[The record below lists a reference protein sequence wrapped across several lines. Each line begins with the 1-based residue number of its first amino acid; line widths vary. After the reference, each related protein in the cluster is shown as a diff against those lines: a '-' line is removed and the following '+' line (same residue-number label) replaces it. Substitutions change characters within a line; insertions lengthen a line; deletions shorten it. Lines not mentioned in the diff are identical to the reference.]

1 MSKNI
6 VIIGGSTGIGKAI
19 VEKAAQNAENNIC
32 AFSRQK
38 ELMSKNFKSLNNVSV
53 HHLDLEHFS
62 GPKFVTDIEKL
73 GPIDILIM
81 LLIETIIVLIG
92 VVVTLAHRHS
102 KNPYKIIEKLS
113 QVSIKDYTVFI
124 LFAIYGM
131 ITSLVGL
138 EFLKHHDVSQI
149 RISDFII
156 SIPIICEQFL
166 LFTLHLNFIISFK

>member
-1 MSKNI
+1 MNVFKYEIALYIYLFIAIS
-6 VIIGGSTGIGKAI
+6 IGWYYNHIGKGY
-19 VEKAAQNAENNIC
+19 VK
-32 AFSRQK
+32 K
-38 ELMSKNFKSLNNVSV
+38 Y
-53 HHLDLEHFS
+53 
-62 GPKFVTDIEKL
+62 
-73 GPIDILIM
+73 DILIM

-156 SIPIICEQFL
+156 SIPISAIGLYYFSSDSI
-166 LFTLHLNFIISFK
+166 TLEKILGLTAVVIGGYFFMR